1 MTERN
6 RDELLERLRRDM
18 YPTEGVSLP
27 ERVRTMERAM
37 FYNPETREP
46 GLVKDVHDLNNT
58 VTQFRASLRTLNWIL
73 GILGAIAAVG
83 LGILTRFLTGL
94 S

>member
-1 MTERN
+1 VTDQN
-6 RDELLERLRRDM
+6 RDELIERIRRDM
-18 YPTEGVSLP
+18 YPNDGVSLP

-46 GLVKDVHDLNNT
+46 GLVKDVHDLNQT
-58 VTQFRASLRTLNWIL
+58 VNQFRASLRTLNWIL
-73 GILGAIAAVG
+73 GVLGAIAATG
-83 LGILTRFLTGL
+83 LGILTRFLAGL